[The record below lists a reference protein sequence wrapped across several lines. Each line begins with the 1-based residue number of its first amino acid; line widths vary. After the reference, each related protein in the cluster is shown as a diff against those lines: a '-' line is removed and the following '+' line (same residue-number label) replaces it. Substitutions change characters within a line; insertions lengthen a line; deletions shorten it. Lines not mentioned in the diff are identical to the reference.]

1 MISIR
6 KTVKRLAL
14 LMVIGLPW
22 MAFSQSVTVQAS
34 IDSSTLSIG
43 QQSLL
48 HITLTGP
55 STHTYKL
62 PSFNGDTVVAGIE
75 VIKRERVDT
84 AKLDNGYIRYKADY
98 VITSFDEGLYYIP
111 PIPVSYGSDTTYSD
125 EMALKVISFNVDT
138 ANYTLFDIKPV
149 QKAPFVLYDY
159 LLPFQLLFLL
169 IGLLYLVWWINRRR
183 KLRRNKVEEVD
194 PFTLLPPHV
203 AAIMEL
209 DKLKSE
215 KPWVTGRNKEYYT
228 RLSEVVRKYIQRRFL
243 IDAPEMT
250 TSEILELFYRDKD
263 TMSVYQN
270 LKQILSLS
278 DLVKFAK
285 LVPIENENELSL
297 MNAYLFV
304 NQTKVEEVKPME
316 EQTESEQESKK
327 PDAEPTEKVDQPDEY
342 VKKYQPK

>member
-1 MISIR
+1 MRKIVQRLFLMI
-6 KTVKRLAL
+6 
-14 LMVIGLPW
+14 VIGMPYL
-22 MAFSQSVTVQAS
+22 AFSQSVTVQAS

-43 QQSLL
+43 QQCLL

-55 STHTYKL
+55 SSQTYKL
-62 PSFNGDTVVAGIE
+62 PSFIGDTVVRGIE

-84 AKLDNGYIRYKADY
+84 AKIDNGYVRYKADY

-111 PIPVSYGSDTTYSD
+111 PIPVPSNSDTTYSN
-125 EMALKVISFNVDT
+125 ELALKVVTFDVDT
-138 ANYTLFDIKPV
+138 ANYQLFDIKPI

-169 IGLLYLVWWINRRR
+169 IGLIYLAWWINRRR
-183 KLRRNKVEEVD
+183 KLRHNKVEEVD

-228 RLSEVVRKYIQRRFL
+228 RLSEVIRKYIQRRFL

-250 TSEILELFYRDKD
+250 TSEILELFYRDKE
-263 TMSVYQN
+263 TLSVYQN

-285 LVPIENENELSL
+285 MIPIENENELSL

-304 NQTKVEEVKPME
+304 NQTKIEEVKPTE
-316 EQTESEQESKK
+316 EQTDNEQETNK
-327 PDAEPTEKVDQPDEY
+327 PDLEPDLQMDQPDEY

>member
-6 KTVKRLAL
+6 KTVQKLTL
-14 LMVIGLPW
+14 ILVIGMPW
-22 MAFSQSVTVQAS
+22 MAFSQSIKVEAS
-34 IDSSTLSIG
+34 LDSSTLSIG
-43 QQSLL
+43 QQCLL

-55 STHTYKL
+55 SKHMYKL
-62 PSFNGDTVVAGIE
+62 PSFIGDSVVTGIE
-75 VIKRERVDT
+75 VVKRERVDT
-84 AKLDNGYIRYKADY
+84 AKMDNGYVRYKADY
-98 VITSFDEGLYYIP
+98 VITSFDAGLYYIP
-111 PIPVSYGSDTTYSD
+111 PIPVPSGSDTSYSN
-125 EMALKVISFNVDT
+125 ELALKVVTFDVDT

-169 IGLLYLVWWINRRR
+169 IGLIYLAWWINRRR
-183 KLRRNKVEEVD
+183 KLRLNKVEEVD

-215 KPWVTGRNKEYYT
+215 KPWATGRNKEYYT

-250 TSEILELFYRDKD
+250 TSEILELFYRDKE

-304 NQTKVEEVKPME
+304 NQTKIEEVKPIE
-316 EQTESEQESKK
+316 EQTDSEQESKQ
-327 PDAEPTEKVDQPDEY
+327 PDLEPTAKMDQPDEY
-342 VKKYQPK
+342 EKKYQPK